1 MCGIAGVV
9 SVDPRRSVE
18 EPVARRMARAIRHR
32 GPDGYGLA
40 LLQGA
45 ALVTTRLAIV
55 DVERGWQPLATRP
68 GGPVLAFNGEVY
80 NHPEL
85 RRDLEREGLAFETS
99 CDTEVVARAL
109 EHRGTAAVPGFN
121 GQFALAFWEPEPRRL
136 TLLRDR
142 FGVRPLFWHRTP
154 DGSLVFGSEAKA
166 LFASGLVA
174 PEPDLLGIDEVF
186 TLWGSQAPRTPFRGV
201 SQLPPGHLLVWEDG
215 AIVEER
221 AWWRPVYEGPE
232 VDLPLDELLRDSVR
246 LRLRADV
253 PVGTYLSG
261 GLDSSVITALAQDA
275 SPHELRSFSVAFR
288 DYRYDEREHQQLVAS
303 RLGTRHHVVDV
314 DGHDIA
320 AAFPDAVWHA
330 ESPLIRTAPVPLALL
345 ARETRARGI
354 TVVASGEGADEL
366 YWGYDL
372 FKEVRAR
379 SLLCAD
385 PASPEAAA
393 LIAGLYPHLDR
404 GRGAGGPAWQRFF
417 LDAGRPDDPLFSHQT
432 RAVATGAVKAFYSAD
447 VAHRLAEDDPLERL
461 RARLP
466 ADFGAWS
473 ELERAAY
480 LEVTTLLEPYLLS
493 AQGDRMSMAHG
504 VEGRFPFL
512 DHRVF
517 EHSVRTPAAAKLHG
531 DRDKGPVRDLARQ
544 VLPAGVADRPKRPY
558 RAPEIEPFFGEHQ
571 PEWVAERLSREAL
584 AEVGIFAPE
593 RVEGL
598 VRRCRSG
605 RARGMREGMALVGVL
620 STQLWHAAF
629 CAGVNYEEETAE
641 PKVRLTKEHAWA
653 A

>member
-9 SVDPRRSVE
+9 SADPLQRLE

-40 LLQGA
+40 LLHGA
-45 ALVTTRLAIV
+45 MLVSTRLAII
-55 DVERGWQPLATRP
+55 DIERGWQPFATRP
-68 GGPVLAFNGEVY
+68 GGPVLVFNGEVY
-80 NHPEL
+80 NHTEL
-85 RRDLEREGLAFETS
+85 RRELERDGVGFETA

-109 EHRGTAAVPGFN
+109 EHLGPAAARSFN
-121 GQFALAFWEPEPRRL
+121 GQFAIAFWEPRPRRL
-136 TLLRDR
+136 TLVRDR
-142 FGVRPLFWHRTP
+142 FGVRPLFWHGAP
-154 DGSLVFGSEAKA
+154 DGSLIFASEAKA
-166 LFASGLVA
+166 LFASGLVQ
-174 PEPDLLGIDEVF
+174 PQPDLQGIDEVF
-186 TLWGSQAPRTPFRGV
+186 TLWGAQAPQTPFRGV
-201 SQLPPGHLLVWEDG
+201 RQLRPGHLLVWQDG
-215 AIVEER
+215 AVIEER
-221 AWWRPVYEGPE
+221 AWWRPEYGQGEDDVS
-232 VDLPLDELLRDSVR
+232 LDDLLRDSVR

-261 GLDSSVITALAQDA
+261 GLDSSVVTALAQEA

-288 DYRYDEREHQQLVAS
+288 DPGYDERRHQEIVARQL
-303 RLGTRHHVVDV
+303 RTKHHVIEI

-320 AAFPDAVWHA
+320 TGFPDAVWHA

-345 ARETRARGI
+345 ARETRERGI

-379 SLLCAD
+379 ALLCAD
-385 PASPEAAA
+385 PASPEATAQIEA
-393 LIAGLYPHLDR
+393 LYPYLDR
-404 GRGAGGPAWQRFF
+404 GRGGGGPAWQRFF
-417 LDAGRPDDPLFSHQT
+417 LDAGSPDDPLFSHQT
-432 RAVATGAVKAFYSAD
+432 RAAATGAVKAFYTAD
-447 VAHRLAEDDPLERL
+447 VAAWLADRDPLERL
-461 RARLP
+461 RGRLP
-466 ADFGAWS
+466 EAFGAWS

-517 EHSVRTPAAAKLHG
+517 EHSVRTPAARKLSG
-531 DRDKGPVRDLARQ
+531 DADKGPVRELAHR
-544 VLPAGVADRPKRPY
+544 VLPAGIADRPKRPY
-558 RAPEIEPFFGEHQ
+558 RAPEIAPFLGGDQ
-571 PEWVAERLSREAL
+571 PAWIGERLSPAAL
-584 AEVGIFAPE
+584 EDVGIFAPE

-598 VRRCRSG
+598 LRRCRSG
-605 RARGMREGMALVGVL
+605 RARGMREAMAFVGIL
-620 STQLWHAAF
+620 STQVWHEAF
-629 CAGVNYEEETAE
+629 CGSVTYPEETAD
-641 PKVRLTKEHAWA
+641 PKVKLTEAHAWA